1 MNYIIVPREI
11 FDQDIFG
18 NEPYSKR
25 EAFLDLVQMAAYE
38 TTDVFV
44 AGHKYVAERGQ
55 VIVSKHFLAKRWRWN
70 IDKVRRYI
78 QYLEH
83 NHMCYHTRNYTC
95 NHTCDHQ
102 CNQPITSI
110 SIISYD
116 LYQGGAT
123 TSATTPATTSAT
135 TPATQEKEIINNNN
149 KIIKDIYVNNES
161 AEAVERIYKLYPSS
175 VVRNDGNRVS
185 LRSTKDKDKIQRL
198 LKSRSEEELTS
209 IIKQYL
215 GENPGAYTKM
225 FSTFLNNLPDYG
237 EQIFQPQPADWLV
250 EGESYYASAFI
261 GHEEVLNSL
270 GFELIRHVKRNNGAL
285 VWKNGKF
292 IIAK

>member
-1 MNYIIVPREI
+1 MDFIIVPRKL
-11 FDQDIFG
+11 FDPDVFG

-55 VIVSKHFLAKRWRWN
+55 VIVSKSFLAKRWRWN

-78 QYLEH
+78 QYLER
-83 NHMCYHTRNYTC
+83 NHMC
-95 NHTCDHQ
+95 NHMCDHQ

-110 SIISYD
+110 SIVSYD
-116 LYQGGAT
+116 SYQGGAT
-123 TSATTPATTSAT
+123 TPATTCATTPAT
-135 TPATQEKEIINNNN
+135 TPATQEKEIINN
-149 KIIKDIYVNNES
+149 KQEIKKDIYVNKEL
-161 AEAVERIYKLYPSS
+161 ADAVERIYKLYPSS

-270 GFELIRHVKRNNGAL
+270 GFELVRHVKRNNGAL